1 MNVTARDFDS
11 ESAAIF
17 RRHFGERLELTVENL
32 LRLREAGINVALW
45 AFRQGID
52 CPPASR
58 SAQIAASIRFEAE
71 RRRIDREVPW
81 TVETWEERE
90 RLKTENIARFEREF
104 ADALQANRVA
114 ECQFIVDTFAA
125 RQSRRAA

>member
-1 MNVTARDFDS
+1 MNVTARDFDP

-17 RRHFGERLELTVENL
+17 RRAFGERLDLTVENL
-32 LRLREAGINVALW
+32 LRLRESGINILLW

-58 SAQIAASIRFEAE
+58 SAHIAASLRFEVE
-71 RRRIDREVPW
+71 RRRIDREIPW
-81 TVETWEERE
+81 TTETWEERE
-90 RLKTENIARFEREF
+90 RLKAENVARFEREF
-104 ADALQANRVA
+104 ADALQAQRRA

-125 RQSRRAA
+125 RMGRRAA